1 MITEIASTVVASGDV
16 AGHVSYVAAPI
27 WDVGAQI
34 KSQGITFAVYL
45 LIGGTALIV
54 ALAYFVSKDKTF
66 ALKTAAV
73 GIVLIGI
80 VAALP
85 ALGVMSKDTMNGL
98 VGTSGVR

>member
-1 MITEIASTVVASGDV
+1 MITEIASTVMASGDV
-16 AGHVSYVAAPI
+16 AGHASYIAAPI

-45 LIGGTALIV
+45 LIGGTALI
-54 ALAYFVSKDKTF
+54 AAIAYFVSKDKTF
-66 ALKTAAV
+66 ALKTVAI

-85 ALGVMSKDTMNGL
+85 SLGVMSKDTVGGL
-98 VGTSGVR
+98 VGTSTR